1 MGVGDP
7 ASERGM
13 RVDFYFSRDGS
24 KKPEW
29 NVEIP
34 HGSFE
39 TQSGLA
45 MRSRPDHRKGDPA
58 LANDRG
64 GAD

>member
-24 KKPEW
+24 KKTEW

-45 MRSRPDHRKGDPA
+45 YSMVKPNK
-58 LANDRG
+58 LAPNY
-64 GAD
+64 AAYFMVST